1 MRALANSKTAF
12 LRNIRHSSRRSQ
24 TPRQICVAE
33 ASEKIYRWR
42 NGRRYE
48 VMESDLETS
57 EMDNDASL
65 WEALTSPVTNAPPQ
79 YVDDAVSPRAPTR
92 APMEEP
98 LQGIEYQPT
107 KAEATGP
114 SPRLR
119 GATPVGTLRQNHR
132 QGLNIKKADFTV
144 NSLIDKITR
153 KKLDLRPAYQR
164 EQGPGP
170 LKPLRCRQGPGPLKP
185 SRCRQGPGPL
195 KPSPK

>member
-1 MRALANSKTAF
+1 
-12 LRNIRHSSRRSQ
+12 
-24 TPRQICVAE
+24 
-33 ASEKIYRWR
+33 
-42 NGRRYE
+42 
-48 VMESDLETS
+48 MESDLETS

-164 EQGPGP
+164 EAAAVQAGPGP
-170 LKPLRCRQGPGPLKP
+170 SEALAVQAGPGPSEALAV
-185 SRCRQGPGPL
+185 QAGPGPSEAL
-195 KPSPK
+195 A